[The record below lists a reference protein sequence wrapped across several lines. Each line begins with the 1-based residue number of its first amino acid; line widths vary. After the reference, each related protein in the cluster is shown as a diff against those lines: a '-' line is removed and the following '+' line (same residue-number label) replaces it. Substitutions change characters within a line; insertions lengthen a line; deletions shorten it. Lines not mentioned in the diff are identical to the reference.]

1 MSTRCAIYVRYSSD
15 QQRPESI
22 ADQVRHCRQEVAR
35 HTDWLVLDDQIYSD
49 EAITGASVEG
59 RHGLQRLVQAAFQ
72 KPRPF
77 DLILVDDTSRLSRD
91 VVDTVQ
97 QFRELRF
104 HGIDLF
110 FVNQGLHSG
119 RDNAEFLLAIYG
131 AMDSEY
137 IRELGR
143 KTHRGLES
151 GPAGV
156 QRRCHRLR
164 VSTGPPVRLG
174 GRRSRR
180 PASAYWCP
188 LGHRPRRGR
197 DHP

>member
-1 MSTRCAIYVRYSSD
+1 
-15 QQRPESI
+15 
-22 ADQVRHCRQEVAR
+22 
-35 HTDWLVLDDQIYSD
+35 
-49 EAITGASVEG
+49 
-59 RHGLQRLVQAAFQ
+59 QAALQ

-77 DLILVDDTSRLSRD
+77 DLIVIDDTSRLSRN

-104 HGIDLF
+104 HGVDLY

-143 KTHRGLES
+143 KTHRGLEGQVLKGLS
-151 GPAGV
+151 AGGIAFGY
-156 QRRCHRLR
+156 RREPIVDPNLR
-164 VSTGPPVRLG
+164 DREGQ
-174 GRRSRR
+174 
-180 PASAYWCP
+180 
-188 LGHRPRRGR
+188 PRRIGVR
-197 DHP
+197 WIVSPKEAEIVVTIYRWYADGMGMDRIAARLN